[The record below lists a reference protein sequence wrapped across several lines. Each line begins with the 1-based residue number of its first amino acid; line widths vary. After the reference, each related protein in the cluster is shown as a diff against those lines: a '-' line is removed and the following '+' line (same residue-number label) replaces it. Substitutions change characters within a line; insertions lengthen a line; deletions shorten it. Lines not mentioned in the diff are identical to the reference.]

1 MSKQV
6 NTKQGVSP
14 SPSSNIYD
22 SYIKGKELYYLMA
35 AVLLGCYIV
44 FQDFINLKKIFLFK
58 DIGSDTINM
67 YHPLLINLSE
77 YMKNEGIP
85 GWSFS
90 QGMGQNIFPLWL
102 GDFFSNFIMLFD
114 KNTIPKVIVFMEVL
128 KIFLCA
134 FIFFKFLKE
143 LKVTGFASMIGA
155 LLYAF
160 TGYVI
165 LGGTWIIFST
175 EAVYVA
181 IMLLGFERWLNKGK
195 WFLFLLHLE

>member
-1 MSKQV
+1 
-6 NTKQGVSP
+6 
-14 SPSSNIYD
+14 
-22 SYIKGKELYYLMA
+22 
-35 AVLLGCYIV
+35 
-44 FQDFINLKKIFLFK
+44 
-58 DIGSDTINM
+58 
-67 YHPLLINLSE
+67 
-77 YMKNEGIP
+77 
-85 GWSFS
+85 
-90 QGMGQNIFPLWL
+90 MGQNIFPLWL

-114 KNTIPKVIVFMEVL
+114 KNTIPKVIVFMEIL

-143 LKVTGFASMIGA
+143 LKVTGFAAMIGA

-160 TGYVI
+160 SGYVI

-195 WFLFLLHLE
+195 WFLFLLGIALLGFLQPFYLYSYTIFLIGYIKIQLFG